1 MKATALD
8 PHLTVN
14 VLRWIARVSAVLL
27 VATTV
32 LYVLLEG
39 LPGPASLDP
48 AKQLMFLAFGV
59 VLVGLLVGLRWEGI
73 GGGAVLGGLLAYLL
87 INLEQTDPLPVWAIP
102 LFAVPGV
109 LFLVT
114 CFLGSRY
121 RSVRTPRV

>member
-8 PHLTVN
+8 PHLTVT
-14 VLRWIARVSAVLL
+14 VLRWVARVTAMLL
-27 VATTV
+27 VAMTV
-32 LYVLLEG
+32 RYVLVEG

-73 GGGAVLGGLLAYLL
+73 GGGAILGGLLAFSL
-87 INLEQTDPLPVWAIP
+87 INLEQTDPLPGWAIP

-114 CFLGSRY
+114 CFLASRY
-121 RSVRTPRV
+121 RPARTPRV